1 MALVTHNNMIGFL
14 QRRAGRAFT
23 PTQSKAFPW
32 VLLDLPLNPLGSPSR
47 DGDRLTA
54 AIPSRELLAQ
64 GTAGEAE
71 AMYMLHPFSLL
82 NGKQHPKKLRQ
93 NMRKS

>member
-1 MALVTHNNMIGFL
+1 MIGFL

-23 PTQSKAFPW
+23 PM
-32 VLLDLPLNPLGSPSR
+32 GRPSG

-71 AMYMLHPFSLL
+71 AMYMRNIPSLF
-82 NGKQHPKKLRQ
+82 
-93 NMRKS
+93 